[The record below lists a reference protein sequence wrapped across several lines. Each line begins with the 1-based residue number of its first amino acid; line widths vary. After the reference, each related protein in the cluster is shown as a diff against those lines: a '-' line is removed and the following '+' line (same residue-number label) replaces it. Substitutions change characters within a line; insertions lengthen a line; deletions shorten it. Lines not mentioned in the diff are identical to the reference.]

1 MTLRLPA
8 ALALVAAF
16 VVPATAT
23 APATAA
29 AAAAAATP
37 EYAKY
42 VALGDSY
49 ASGPFI
55 PHQRTDPL
63 GCFRSTQN
71 YASVV
76 AARLGTKL
84 TDVTCGGATTED
96 MTAPQDVPFGPN
108 PPQLNALTADTDL
121 VTVTI
126 GGNDIGFSDIILTCA
141 QDSVLDPVGAPC
153 TTRYTAGGT
162 DQLAARINA
171 LAPKVAAVLQGIT
184 ERAPDARVAVV
195 AYLRI
200 LPPSHGCWPVVPISV
215 GDVPYLDATQRRLNA
230 MLGAQ
235 AAAVGATFVDPYPSS
250 RGRDVCQLPGVK
262 WVEGLVPTAPAFPVH
277 PNAAGM
283 RAVAELVVGALR

>member
-8 ALALVAAF
+8 VLTLAAALL
-16 VVPATAT
+16 VPATAT
-23 APATAA
+23 TT
-29 AAAAAATP
+29 AAAATP
-37 EYAKY
+37 GTPAYGNY

-63 GCFRSTQN
+63 GCFRSTRN
-71 YASVV
+71 YASLV
-76 AARLGTKL
+76 AERLGTKL
-84 TDVTCGGATTED
+84 TDVTCGGATTVD
-96 MTAPQDVPFGPN
+96 MTAPQDVLFGPN
-108 PPQLNALTADTDL
+108 PPQLDALTPDTDL

-141 QDSVLDPVGAPC
+141 QDSVLDPFGNPC
-153 TTRYTAGGT
+153 TRRYTAGGT
-162 DQLAARINA
+162 DRLAARIDA
-171 LAPKVAAVLQGIT
+171 LAPKVAAVLQGIAQ
-184 ERAPDARVAVV
+184 RAPEAHVVVV

-215 GDVPYLDATQRRLNA
+215 GDVPYLDATQRKLNG
-230 MLGAQ
+230 MLGARAG
-235 AAAVGATFVDPYPSS
+235 AAGATFVDPYPSS
-250 RGRDVCQLPGVK
+250 LGRDVCQLPGVK

-283 RAVAELVVGALR
+283 RAVADLVVAAV